1 LEVYKD
7 AGIKA
12 LVQGTGHLYRVHPID
27 FIQTLRVIQSL
38 NYRTSIKYVNKT
50 TEKIKNR
57 PDNSDE
63 QQTILEE
70 LLVQGMP
77 LKDATVMVI
86 DMLMAGIDSTANT
99 LSFLFYFLAKNPDKQ
114 EILRKEVLS
123 VVGPR
128 GAPVTVQTLN
138 ELRYLKASIK
148 ESFR

>member
-1 LEVYKD
+1 
-7 AGIKA
+7 
-12 LVQGTGHLYRVHPID
+12 
-27 FIQTLRVIQSL
+27 
-38 NYRTSIKYVNKT
+38 
-50 TEKIKNR
+50 
-57 PDNSDE
+57 
-63 QQTILEE
+63 
-70 LLVQGMP
+70 MP

-123 VVGPR
+123 VVGSR
-128 GAPVTVQTLN
+128 GAPVAVQTLN

>member
-1 LEVYKD
+1 M
-7 AGIKA
+7 
-12 LVQGTGHLYRVHPID
+12 T
-27 FIQTLRVIQSL
+27 QSL

-63 QQTILEE
+63 QHTILEE
-70 LLVQGMP
+70 LLVHGMP

-86 DMLMAGIDSTANT
+86 DMLMAGIDSTANM

-114 EILRKEVLS
+114 EVLRKEVLS

>member
-1 LEVYKD
+1 M
-7 AGIKA
+7 
-12 LVQGTGHLYRVHPID
+12 
-27 FIQTLRVIQSL
+27 IQSL
-38 NYRTSIKYVNKT
+38 NCRTSIKYVNKT

-86 DMLMAGIDSTANT
+86 DMLMAGIDSTANM
-99 LSFLFYFLAKNPDKQ
+99 LSFLFYYLAKNPDKQ

-123 VVGPR
+123 VVHP
-128 GAPVTVQTLN
+128 AVHL
-138 ELRYLKASIK
+138 
-148 ESFR
+148 